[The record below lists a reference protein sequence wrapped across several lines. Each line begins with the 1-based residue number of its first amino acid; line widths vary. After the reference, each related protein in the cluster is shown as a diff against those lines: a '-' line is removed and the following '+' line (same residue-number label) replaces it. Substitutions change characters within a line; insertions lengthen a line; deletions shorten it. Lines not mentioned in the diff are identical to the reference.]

1 MPDFNADIIDVVTKN
16 TFWQKE
22 VYRDKQIQIVMMHIP
37 PGEDI
42 GEEVHPADQSTFIV
56 SGEGEVMV
64 SGRTSKIAQS
74 HLVVVPKGRNH
85 NFTNTG
91 SEPLKLYSV
100 YSPPAEPEGVAFKTK
115 AEAEEAEED

>member
-1 MPDFNADIIDVVTKN
+1 MADFNQDIIDVVSKN

-42 GEEVHPADQSTFIV
+42 GEETHPADQSTFVV
-56 SGEGEVMV
+56 SGQGEVMV
-64 SGRTSKIAQS
+64 SGRTSPISQS

-91 SEPLKLYSV
+91 TEPLKLYSV
-100 YSPPAEPEGVAFKTK
+100 YSPPAEPEGVSFKTK
-115 AEAEEAEED
+115 AEAEEAEDD